1 MVLPSPTTA
10 TAAGVLPVG
19 RSLQILVAEDSV
31 DNRLLL
37 SAYLKG
43 GPHKLTF
50 VENGQAAVD
59 RFTAGGFDLI
69 LMDIQMPVMDGLD
82 ATRAIRAWEK
92 KGGLGRIPIVAL
104 TASVQ
109 VHDIQM
115 TLSAGCD
122 VHLAKP
128 LSRKKLQE
136 TLAKYETPNSDA

>member
-1 MVLPSPTTA
+1 ME
-10 TAAGVLPVG
+10 
-19 RSLQILVAEDSV
+19 ILIAEDSA

-50 VENGQAAVD
+50 VDNGQSAVD

-69 LMDIQMPVMDGLD
+69 LMDMHMPVMDGLD
-82 ATRAIRAWEK
+82 ATRAIRAWEVK
-92 KGGLGRIPIVAL
+92 AGLGRLPIIAL

-122 VHLAKP
+122 H
-128 LSRKKLQE
+128 SSLQAAIQE
-136 TLAKYETPNSDA
+136 EAPGDA